1 VWTPNRIWLALV
13 LVGILGVGFLAGCS
27 GSGEAAKPAV
37 SAAGETT
44 ATAPAAPAPKT
55 TTSQELDYAALLTP
69 ADVEGV
75 SGLSGL
81 KTVPYDPKTGAGGKV
96 NIAEADGQLVAMLL
110 VHGPEYYKIWKG
122 DGRTFLRVYTPTVG
136 DESFIGPVKSVS
148 SQPYIFGFKKGSRAV
163 VIDTYLRDKGATTIL
178 SVSQLAKL
186 AEIVASRL

>member
-1 VWTPNRIWLALV
+1 MRTRKRIRLALA
-13 LVGILGVGFLAGCS
+13 LVGILGVGLLAGCS

-37 SAAGETT
+37 STAGETT
-44 ATAPAAPAPKT
+44 ATAPATPAPKAP
-55 TTSQELDYAALLTP
+55 TSQELDYAALLTP
-69 ADVEGV
+69 EDVESV

-110 VHGPEYYKIWKG
+110 VQGPEYYKIWKG
-122 DGRTFLRVYTPTVG
+122 DGRTFMRVYTPTVG
-136 DESFIGPVKSVS
+136 DESFIGPAESVS

-163 VIDTYLRDKGATTIL
+163 VIDTYLRNKGATTIL